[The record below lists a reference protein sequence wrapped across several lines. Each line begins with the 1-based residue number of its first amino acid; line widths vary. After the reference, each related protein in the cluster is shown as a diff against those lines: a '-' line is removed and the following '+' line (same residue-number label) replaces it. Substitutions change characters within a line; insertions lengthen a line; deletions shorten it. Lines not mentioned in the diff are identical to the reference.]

1 MRFLRLNWLILF
13 LFMSGA
19 CFNLLPQNDNS
30 GTGVSNQDSVSISRF
45 IQSQIDSIKSKEAVV
60 KDVKKNETSI
70 NKTPTKTEEKEIF
83 LGLSESVM
91 IKIFLLMDACFAAV
105 LFIMWKRRKQ
115 RIEKEQK
122 VIFKDNIR
130 KLREERIKGK
140 EDARL
145 KALRKNLQTHAI
157 CANVS
162 DTAIANQAK
171 KLSIS
176 KGEIYL
182 AAKIK
187 SYNKDENA

>member
-1 MRFLRLNWLILF
+1 MRLFSLNWLILF
-13 LFMSGA
+13 LFISGA
-19 CFNLLPQNDNS
+19 CLSLFSQNDTT
-30 GTGVSNQDSVSISRF
+30 GTGALNRDSVSISRI
-45 IQSQIDSIKSKEAVV
+45 IQSQIDSIKSKEIAA
-60 KDVKKNETSI
+60 DVKKVKTSLNE
-70 NKTPTKTEEKEIF
+70 PPVEAEEKDIF
-83 LGLSESVM
+83 LGLSEDVL
-91 IKIFLLMDACFAAV
+91 IKVFLLMDACFAAA
-105 LFIMWKRRKQ
+105 LFIMWRRRKQ

-140 EDARL
+140 EDVRL

-157 CANVS
+157 CANLNDNAV
-162 DTAIANQAK
+162 ANQAK